1 MFSQSA
7 AGYSHPAVLVTGASS
22 GIGQACATRLV
33 REGCRVF
40 AGVRRAEDGDRLM
53 KECPERL
60 EWLLLDVTD
69 KGQIAVA
76 AETLQRAVGER
87 GLAGLINNAG
97 IAVGGPLEYVPAEL
111 LRRQLEV
118 NVIGLH
124 AVTVAMLPL
133 VRQAVGRII
142 HVGSISGRIASP
154 LIGPYTASKHAVE
167 ALTDALRLELAPEG
181 IHVAVI
187 EPGQVR
193 TPIWD
198 KGLAGFQSFN
208 DRIPPEG
215 MARYGPRLRV
225 FRWMLERAPRY
236 AVPPE
241 RVADSV
247 VHALFAS
254 EPKTRYVVGRD
265 ARVRLWLSRL
275 LPDRAMDA
283 LVLAALGRIERR
295 LT

>member
-1 MFSQSA
+1 
-7 AGYSHPAVLVTGASS
+7 
-22 GIGQACATRLV
+22 
-33 REGCRVF
+33 VF
-40 AGVRRAEDGDRLM
+40 AAVRRVEDGERLRA
-53 KECPERL
+53 ECPERL

-69 KGQIAVA
+69 KGHIAAA
-76 AETLQRAVGER
+76 AETIQRAVGEQ
-87 GLAGLINNAG
+87 GLAGLVNNAG

-111 LRRQLEV
+111 LRRQFEV

-124 AVTVAMLPL
+124 AVTIAMLPL
-133 VRQAVGRII
+133 VRKATGRIV

-167 ALTDALRLELAPEG
+167 GLTDALRLELASEG
-181 IHVAVI
+181 IQVAVI

-198 KGLAGFQSFN
+198 KGLAGFQTISE
-208 DRIPPEG
+208 RIPPEG

-225 FRWMLERAPRY
+225 FRWLLERAPRI

-241 RVADSV
+241 RVADAV
-247 VHALFAS
+247 VHALFAA
-254 EPKTRYVVGRD
+254 EPKTRYVVGND

-275 LPDRAMDA
+275 LPDRAVDA
-283 LVLAALGRIERR
+283 IVLGALGRIERR